1 MFVTDS
7 ITFCLWLTQ
16 IDARRHHL
24 KSRGWPGEECLSALG
39 GSSLL
44 GNFIAVVNEGSQFHK
59 LFGSCRALYYRCG
72 SSIIFTVS

>member
-59 LFGSCRALYYRCG
+59 SFGSCRALYYRCG